1 MFIPEEDKIESE
13 VNTENVDDVI
23 NIINNYKE
31 NYVPKEELLKE
42 KEDKKKLLKALAN
55 GEKISNENNKPVES
69 IESLKRKLR
78 DENTLSADYIQALL
92 DLRDRKIQEGEPDPA
107 LPIGKNLLPTES
119 DVEATNRVASV
130 LRECLDLSGGDSRK
144 FTRELTDRI
153 VEDVGLPPR
162 KF

>member
-1 MFIPEEDKIESE
+1 MFIPEEDKIETE

-107 LPIGKNLLPTES
+107 LPIGKNLSYITY
-119 DVEATNRVASV
+119 
-130 LRECLDLSGGDSRK
+130 
-144 FTRELTDRI
+144 
-153 VEDVGLPPR
+153 PPIYIYI
-162 KF
+162 